1 METMENV
8 FEFIILVAVLL
19 TLIRNIRKDR
29 SDGRD
34 MLGGG
39 GGVGREERGDTH
51 LK

>member
-1 METMENV
+1 MENV
-8 FEFIILVAVLL
+8 AEFIILVAVLIIL
-19 TLIRNIRKDR
+19 VRNIRKDR

-39 GGVGREERGDTH
+39 GGSRKEPGDVH